1 MALEPQLVELG
12 VTTLD
17 KETNLLATQAT
28 VPITS
33 EEDDKASFGDC
44 GTISALGLTS
54 RSYPPTSDGHAD
66 GILLSGVGNQ
76 DGVIVGGRDPRC
88 ANVYGKLGPGDTA
101 LHSCAPG
108 AASQVLCYGSDKNGN
123 KVAMMTEGTNGKNM
137 TVTLDGVGNQIVIS
151 GFAAAITINEDG
163 ILLGKGNSSI
173 KITDSGIFITGELT
187 VGNGLLPPDSQ
198 LIAWNK
204 AALAALGLLL
214 PPPAKIAAAQYI
226 NVSAQK

>member
-1 MALEPQLVELG
+1 
-12 VTTLD
+12 
-17 KETNLLATQAT
+17 
-28 VPITS
+28 
-33 EEDDKASFGDC
+33 
-44 GTISALGLTS
+44 
-54 RSYPPTSDGHAD
+54 
-66 GILLSGVGNQ
+66 
-76 DGVIVGGRDPRC
+76 
-88 ANVYGKLGPGDTA
+88 
-101 LHSCAPG
+101 
-108 AASQVLCYGSDKNGN
+108 
-123 KVAMMTEGTNGKNM
+123 
-137 TVTLDGVGNQIVIS
+137 VTLDGVGNQIVIS